1 MISSSRTF
9 CVSNYSGFEVT
20 CPDCDLQSALDH
32 VARDVVR
39 HLTRIKRAQ
48 LGIFCESI
56 YGAGIMNPS
65 DIEQLFGCQSPVAG
79 NYTSMYSCVC
89 QLTLV

>member
-1 MISSSRTF
+1 MVT
-9 CVSNYSGFEVT
+9 CYSGFEVT
-20 CPDCDLQSALDH
+20 CPNCDLQSALDH

-48 LGIFCESI
+48 LGIFGESI
-56 YGAGIMNPS
+56 SGAGIMNPS
-65 DIEQLFGCQSPVAG
+65 DIEQLFGCESPVAG